1 MRNEVEHYREEDLR
15 SEAFAAVNPL
25 RKVPAAI
32 DAHGDNLFEASVI
45 LNYLED
51 KFAGVLPHATSAAAG
66 VDDHHAKRN
75 SLPVEEGHPHHDV
88 ASSSR
93 YHGGAGHSFR
103 PETPEARAAV
113 EKIVRVH
120 DLYIASANCTQWGFT
135 HTQGAMYLGP
145 AHSTFTP
152 ARWGFELTCDDFS
165 IFLRLWLRL
174 QRKIIIIIKL
184 RKLKLF
190 FFF

>member
-1 MRNEVEHYREEDLR
+1 MAHYREADLR

-32 DAHGDNLFEASVI
+32 DANGDSLYEASVI

-51 KFAGVLPHATSAAAG
+51 KFAGVPPHGTSAAAG
-66 VDDHHAKRN
+66 VDDAF
-75 SLPVEEGHPHHDV
+75 PVDEGRPRRGV

-93 YHGGAGHSFR
+93 YRATRGADHGFR

-113 EKIVRVH
+113 EKIVHVH
-120 DLYIASANCTQWGFT
+120 DLYIASANCNQWGFT
-135 HTQGAMYLGP
+135 PTQGAMYLGP

-165 IFLRLWLRL
+165 IVSPLWLN
-174 QRKIIIIIKL
+174 
-184 RKLKLF
+184 F
-190 FFF
+190 